1 MALTTPA
8 HKAREGLEHKLGHG
22 FADPALLGHALT
34 HGSGKA
40 RKGDY
45 QRLEFLGD
53 RVLGLIIAEALFTTF
68 AGESEGAMSARHSA
82 LVRAETCAAVA
93 AAMGLGEFVVVGASE
108 RRKGLHQS
116 VSVLGDVMEAVIG
129 ALYLDGGL
137 AVAKAFILRHW
148 AEALAGQQVVTKDAK
163 TTLQEWAL
171 GRGLAIPAYET
182 LARTGPDHAPE
193 FKVRLTVAGHA
204 ETTGQGANKRAA
216 EMAAASAFLAR
227 EGVRR

>member
-1 MALTTPA
+1 LTNHAADRARAALEQ
-8 HKAREGLEHKLGHG
+8 RLGHS
-22 FADPALLGHALT
+22 FSDPDLVLHALT

-40 RKGDY
+40 RTSDY

-53 RVLGLIIAEALFTTF
+53 RVLGLVIAEALFKTF
-68 AGESEGAMSARHSA
+68 AGDGEGAMSARHSA

-93 AAMGLGEFVVVGASE
+93 AALGLDEFVVVGAAE

-116 VSVLGDVMEAVIG
+116 ASVLADVMEAVIG

-137 AVAKAFILRHW
+137 GVAQRFILSHW
-148 AEALAGQQVVTKDAK
+148 AGALAGQQVVSKDAK

-182 LARTGPDHAPE
+182 LSRTGPDHAPHFE
-193 FKVRLTVAGHA
+193 VRLSVQNHA
-204 ETTGQGANKRAA
+204 AATGQGASKRAA
-216 EMAAASAFLAR
+216 EMAAAAAFLAR
-227 EGVRR
+227 EGVR